1 MPVFYGSKT
10 VQEYEMVQRNHTEE
24 EMNALMQEEWRK
36 IITTLEEKGV
46 QITEKNVTIKK
57 TDADWVLH
65 ARMELEEA
73 AVQTAP
79 SKTVA
84 EEETSTEEGEQPAEE
99 GQQATEEQPVED

>member
-1 MPVFYGSKT
+1 
-10 VQEYEMVQRNHTEE
+10 MVDRYDSVE
-24 EMNALMQEEWRK
+24 EMNALMEEEWR
-36 IITTLEEKGV
+36 IILATLEEKGV

-84 EEETSTEEGEQPAEE
+84 EEETSAEEGEQPAEE
-99 GQQATEEQPVED
+99 GQQATEEQPAEEGQQATEEQPVED